1 MILLYLC
8 RKGRIKIMHNVKQ
21 ENNKAF
27 VPVAS
32 KAYFKYDEG
41 TTRDCESKP
50 VSVNEKLRSLK
61 KSIGG
66 VRKEELRLSSKLM
79 LYSVRCREN
88 LFMQKYGKYAALMLA
103 LILPLFFLAM
113 FLYSISA
120 YFCFFCHGASFLAI
134 SIFSVGYFLNTDK
147 YEDRLKK
154 CETKYNDSLLKRE
167 ELEEQITN
175 ILSEREKY
183 TKKLNELKA
192 KYREL

>member
-1 MILLYLC
+1 MRRLNACAYLAAVFSC
-8 RKGRIKIMHNVKQ
+8 NV
-21 ENNKAF
+21 F
-27 VPVAS
+27 V
-32 KAYFKYDEG
+32 F
-41 TTRDCESKP
+41 
-50 VSVNEKLRSLK
+50 NL
-61 KSIGG
+61 G
-66 VRKEELRLSSKLM
+66 V
-79 LYSVRCREN
+79 
-88 LFMQKYGKYAALMLA
+88 
-103 LILPLFFLAM
+103 FL
-113 FLYSISA
+113 
-120 YFCFFCHGASFLAI
+120 FFCHGASFLAI